1 MTAGE
6 KGPKHPIL
14 SPKNLLETRD
24 KRRAAAEGARPRP
37 LSFHACFAWEPTHTP
52 GFLPAAGHGWGGG
65 RGCPSAAAQSSEGH
79 PAEAGGHPGG
89 YIWKRIWKPFQQI
102 YAKGTGPMG
111 EVAPGAAPSPER
123 VPPPPAPRATP
134 VAASRS
140 PPACF
145 FLERETTQ
153 EKLRCKPLPAQ
164 ARKKSLHPRLP
175 PPTIAKIYHPPRPV
189 D

>member
-24 KRRAAAEGARPRP
+24 KRRAAAGGARPQP

-79 PAEAGGHPGG
+79 PVEAGGHPGG

-123 VPPPPAPRATP
+123 VPPPPPQGPPLWQRPAPHPR
-134 VAASRS
+134 VFSWK
-140 PPACF
+140 
-145 FLERETTQ
+145 
-153 EKLRCKPLPAQ
+153 EKR
-164 ARKKSLHPRLP
+164 RKKNSAVNLCLPKPEKSHCTLVYPHPR
-175 PPTIAKIYHPPRPV
+175 
-189 D
+189 